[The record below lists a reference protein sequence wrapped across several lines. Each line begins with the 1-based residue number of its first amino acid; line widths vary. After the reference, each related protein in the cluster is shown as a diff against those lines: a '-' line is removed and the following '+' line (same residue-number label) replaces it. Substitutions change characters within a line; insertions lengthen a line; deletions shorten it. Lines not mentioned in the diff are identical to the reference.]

1 MVAPLHHQVGRDP
14 VTGPTFDFTDA
25 QVLVTGGTSGIGHAI
40 ATAFADA
47 GATVA
52 ITGTRPGAAEYGVD
66 LDRFAYHS
74 LDLAT
79 PGDVERVVGRLARLD
94 VLVNNAG
101 AVFAGGH
108 DEWDPAGFE
117 AALALN
123 LAGPM
128 RMSTACH
135 DLLAAG
141 SRPGGS
147 SVVNVVS
154 MSAFR
159 AVPIVPGY
167 ASAKAGLVALT
178 RNLAARWV
186 GDGIR
191 VNAIAP
197 GVIDT
202 RMTAPMAGIPELL
215 EAELAHIPMGR
226 LGTPA
231 EVAPAA
237 LFLASGAASYI
248 TGHTLAVDGGYLL
261 P

>member
-1 MVAPLHHQVGRDP
+1 MAAPIDHE
-14 VTGPTFDFTDA
+14 TGGHTVNGVTFDLTGTA
-25 QVLVTGGTSGIGHAI
+25 VLVTGGTSGIGLAI

-47 GATVA
+47 GASVT
-52 ITGTRPGAAEYGVD
+52 ITGTRPDPADYEVA
-66 LDRFAYHS
+66 LDRFTYHA
-74 LDLAT
+74 LDLAD
-79 PGDVERVVGRLARLD
+79 PGAVDRVVVGLDRLD

-101 AVFAGGH
+101 AVFAGGR

-117 AALALN
+117 SALALN

-128 RMSTACH
+128 RMSVACH
-135 DLLAAG
+135 DLLAA
-141 SRPGGS
+141 STQPGGAT
-147 SVVNVVS
+147 VINVVS

-178 RNLAARWV
+178 RNLAVRWV

-202 RMTAPMAGIPELL
+202 PMTAPMAGIPALL
-215 EAELAHIPMGR
+215 DAELAHIPMGR
-226 LGTPA
+226 LGSPD
-231 EVAPAA
+231 EVAGAA
-237 LFLASGAASYI
+237 LFLACDAASYI